1 MITISHAQ
9 GAADM
14 EEVRRLFSDYW
25 AALNVDIC
33 FQNFGAE
40 LENLPSKYAP
50 PTGALFLARNEA
62 GMAIGCIALRA
73 TEKEGCCEMKR
84 LYIAPEGRGNGLGRK
99 LVRTVMDEAR
109 KLGYDEMRLDTL
121 PILEPAITLYK
132 SEGFAECEPFGEPDK
147 VKVLYFSRRL

>member
-1 MITISHAQ
+1 MTTISHVQ

-14 EEVRRLFSDYW
+14 EDIRRLFSEYW

-40 LENLPSKYAP
+40 VENLPGKYAP
-50 PTGALFLARNEA
+50 PTGALFLARDEA
-62 GMAIGCIALRA
+62 GEAIGCVALRA
-73 TEKEGCCEMKR
+73 TEKDNCCEMKR
-84 LYIAPEGRGNGLGRK
+84 LYIAPEGRGNGLGRI

-109 KLGYDEMRLDTL
+109 TLGYGEMRLDTL
-121 PILEPAITLYK
+121 PILEPAIALYR
-132 SEGFAECEPFGEPDK
+132 SEGFAECAPFGEPDK